1 MWGGVHAASTPGNK
15 MIVVV
20 VVVVVVVE
28 CCCFLIIIIVGVPQ
42 PRHSRLAYVECILFS
57 FSSVSPT

>member
-1 MWGGVHAASTPGNK
+1 

-20 VVVVVVVE
+20 VVVVVGVVVVE
-28 CCCFLIIIIVGVPQ
+28 YFNIYIIIIVGTPGFVHQ
-42 PRHSRLAYVECILFS
+42 RFVYAKHLVFS

>member
-1 MWGGVHAASTPGNK
+1 

-20 VVVVVVVE
+20 VVE
-28 CCCFLIIIIVGVPQ
+28 YFNIYIIIIVGTPEFNHQRFVYAK
-42 PRHSRLAYVECILFS
+42 HLVLS

>member
-1 MWGGVHAASTPGNK
+1 

-20 VVVVVVVE
+20 VVVVVVE
-28 CCCFLIIIIVGVPQ
+28 YFNIYIIIIVGTPEFSHRRFVYAK
-42 PRHSRLAYVECILFS
+42 HLVFS